1 MFKKLVSVGIL
12 FVFALSMIAAAPFSV
27 QSATRLLKGKIVAI
41 NTKTHILTVSPVP
54 GKFVKIK
61 VAATT
66 HFKRQGRV
74 VGFSKLRVG
83 DKTNLNYNPITRQA
97 TEVDDLADNYDI
109 HGTIESVDPV
119 ANTIVISSEE
129 GGNSVTLNVDAS
141 TVIGRNG
148 AAATLADLA
157 AGDKVEAKY
166 NSANMLA
173 SSIKSEMENGDFSG
187 TISAITANT
196 VSVTPD
202 GGGADVVLQVV
213 DSTVILSNDTVIAI
227 TDLHVG
233 DAVEAEYDS
242 ATRIASKIEVNN

>member
-1 MFKKLVSVGIL
+1 MFKKLVSVGML

-41 NTKTHILTVSPVP
+41 NTKTHVLTVSPVP

-83 DKTNLNYNPITRQA
+83 DKTSLNYNPITKQA
-97 TEVDDLADNYDI
+97 TEVDDFADNYEI
-109 HGTIESVDPV
+109 HGTVESVDTV
-119 ANTIVISSEE
+119 ANTIVIASEE
-129 GGNSVTLNVDAS
+129 GGNSVMLKVDAN
-141 TVIGRNG
+141 TVIKRNG
-148 AAATLADLA
+148 AATKLANLV

-173 SSIKSEMENGDFSG
+173 SSIKSEMEDSDFHGS
-187 TISAITANT
+187 ISALTANT
-196 VSVTPD
+196 VTVTPNA
-202 GGGADVVLQVV
+202 GGANVVLKVV
-213 DSTVILSNDTVIAI
+213 ESTVILRNKTVITM

-233 DAVEAEYDS
+233 DAVEVEYDS
-242 ATRIASKIEVNN
+242 ATLIASKIVVNN